1 MAVCVSVTS
10 ALWEAEAGGFLRSLP
25 MSSIPGLA
33 RVSVIGIKWGIIEQE
48 TGHMC
53 SVGACDTHT
62 HTHTIHRHL
71 HTETCKWTFP
81 SVQSSGKTIVVSA
94 CVSVATFSAMP
105 LFLAQ
110 TRVRPTLTLFLCL
123 CPSVPPRFPCIANT
137 SYTFCIS
144 LYYLSHL
151 HISSLY
157 VCLYK
162 HKLPHIKGVSSV
174 LLSCGC
180 QGLNSAHQVYLMSQR
195 RSRLAAKF
203 LNLFVFICITFI
215 NLGEGSIACTVGYLC
230 RSKESLLVLLWAP
243 AIEVKSCLETVVCT
257 HWGILQDLH

>member
-25 MSSIPGLA
+25 MSSIPGLT
-33 RVSVIGIKWGIIEQE
+33 RVSVIGIKWGIIEQD

-53 SVGACDTHT
+53 SVDACSTPPHT
-62 HTHTIHRHL
+62 HNTPSFTHRNVQMNFSQCTVQWEDHCSECLRISRHL
-71 HTETCKWTFP
+71 FCDAAFP
-81 SVQSSGKTIVVSA
+81 SSDPGPPHTDVI
-94 CVSVATFSAMP
+94 P
-105 LFLAQ
+105 
-110 TRVRPTLTLFLCL
+110 
-123 CPSVPPRFPCIANT
+123 VPVPISTSCIANT

-151 HISSLY
+151 HIFSLY

-174 LLSCGC
+174 LLSRGC

-195 RSRLAAKF
+195 RSQIAAKF

-243 AIEVKSCLETVVCT
+243 AVEVKSCLETVVCT
-257 HWGILQDLH
+257 H